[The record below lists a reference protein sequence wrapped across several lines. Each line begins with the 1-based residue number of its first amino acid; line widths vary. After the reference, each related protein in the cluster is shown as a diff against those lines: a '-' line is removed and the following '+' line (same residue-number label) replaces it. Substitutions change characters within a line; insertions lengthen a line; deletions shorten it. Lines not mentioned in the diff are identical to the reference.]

1 MALINCPE
9 CSTRVSSS
17 AVSCPKCG
25 YPIADAVREAP
36 GRGRFGEAASAE
48 GIDLSEFRDPTK
60 PPQVSDAQVALLLS
74 QKKQTNHILHLL
86 LSVVTGGVWLIVWFF
101 VADSNRRHNR
111 QVDAQIEAGALG
123 RRLTPQ
129 RFRLR
134 QMAKEAARSRS
145 EARQEWG
152 RETLARLEHED
163 E

>member
-1 MALINCPE
+1 MALIECPE
-9 CSTRVSSS
+9 CEREVSSA

-36 GRGRFGEAASAE
+36 GKGRFGQAARAT
-48 GIDLSEFRDPTK
+48 GVDLSEFRDPTK
-60 PPQVSDAQVALLLS
+60 PPQVSDAQVAVLLS
-74 QKKQTNHILHLL
+74 QKKRTNHILHLL

-111 QVDAQIEAGALG
+111 QIDAQIEAGAGHSLE
-123 RRLTPQ
+123 TPQ

-145 EARQEWG
+145 QARQQWG
-152 RETLARLEHED
+152 RETLERLEHED